1 MTKLDGVLVKLIV
14 WVCLQGCWFV
24 EVESAE
30 NFCRGWFA
38 IYHKVSLGVCRLFG
52 LLSWHGVTKQG
63 GTPSAHTCGRNKLGL
78 VHSGMISCDL
88 DTSENSLRSNLLQIT
103 VLPDLHYQVEKRHQV
118 GDSGRF
124 PAGDITASSCR
135 YSSRVESATNIDVIY
150 KIEVIKPV
158 SNAKTST
165 AQ

>member
-1 MTKLDGVLVKLIV
+1 MVLPNKAAPNKAAHPVRTRA
-14 WVCLQGCWFV
+14 
-24 EVESAE
+24 AE
-30 NFCRGWFA
+30 
-38 IYHKVSLGVCRLFG
+38 I
-52 LLSWHGVTKQG
+52 
-63 GTPSAHTCGRNKLGL
+63 KLGL

-103 VLPDLHYQVEKRHQV
+103 VLPDLHYQDEKRYQV
-118 GDSGRF
+118 GASGRF

-165 AQ
+165 AQWKDNFLVA